1 MFQRHIISSF
11 FNDYLQDP
19 SLQMLFDG
27 ILSGENAVRI
37 TADQITQLDYFTKP
51 VLERIPSPVAAPA
64 GDPVAS
70 ATPQSPVIKST
81 DEPMEIGVFR
91 AEDYM

>member
-1 MFQRHIISSF
+1 
-11 FNDYLQDP
+11 
-19 SLQMLFDG
+19 MLFDG

-51 VLERIPSPVAAPA
+51 VPERIPSPVATPA
-64 GDPVAS
+64 GDPVAME
-70 ATPQSPVIKST
+70 TPQPPVIKST

-91 AEDYM
+91 AEDYL